1 MGGAEGSASTIVLD
15 PAGAPSIALLS
26 ESGGVLASMTETDAD
41 RFCLLPD
48 RAFCPL
54 QGFGDLR
61 DRGP

>member
-26 ESGGVLASMTETDAD
+26 ESGGLSASMTETDAD

-48 RAFCPL
+48 RAI
-54 QGFGDLR
+54 
-61 DRGP
+61 